1 MKVRDVFCHD
11 ITSLSE
17 NMTVH
22 MLLRTMSLTR
32 NHAVPIVSKNNRY
45 YGCIDISD
53 VIDACLPDYMRGLTT
68 SVFLPTKFYDNLKS
82 IQNRKIAEYVDK
94 SYPIVSPDDS
104 LNYVAA
110 IFEKTKRRTLP
121 VVEKDTL
128 VGILTRLELLTV
140 VLKD

>member
-22 MLLRTMSLTR
+22 MLLRTMALTR
-32 NHAVPIVSKNNRY
+32 NHAVPIVSKDNRY
-45 YGCIDISD
+45 YGCIDLSD
-53 VIDACLPDYMRGLTT
+53 IIDACLPDYMKGLTT
-68 SVFLPTKFYDNLKS
+68 SVFLPTKFYDNLKN
-82 IQNRKIAEYVDK
+82 IQNKKISEFIDK
-94 SYPIVSPDDS
+94 SYPTVSPDDS
-104 LNYVAA
+104 LNYVAT

-140 VLKD
+140 VLKA